1 MRRKVTI
8 RQIADKYKVSVSTVS
23 IVLNN
28 KPGVSNTTRNEILSL
43 AQKMGYTIK
52 PPASKPGIRHKKLNT
67 MAMLVK
73 TDPGL
78 LPPANPFYSR
88 IIHGVDD
95 ACKSLDL
102 NLMFSMLPVDDN
114 NRADKV
120 PHFIN
125 NNMADGLLMVG
136 AFLDETISSILNKWN
151 VPIVLVDGYS
161 DTESYDA
168 VISDNFRASYQAM
181 DYLIKL
187 GHKHIGLVGGDADCY
202 PSLRERRNG
211 YFRAMKEHD
220 LENIYVADF
229 NINQQSAHEKVTNLI
244 KENPRITALFAIND
258 NIAVDAIHAIQ
269 NLGLKVPQD
278 ISVIGY
284 DDIYLATR
292 VSPALTTM
300 HVDTVAMGQGAVHL
314 VSMRMHQPEAAR
326 VTLVVHPTLVERQSV
341 SAPRKSQFDNNI

>member
-1 MRRKVTI
+1 MRPKVTI
-8 RQIADKYKVSVSTVS
+8 RQIADKCKVSVSTVS

-28 KPGVSNTTRNEILSL
+28 KPGVSDAKRNEVLSL
-43 AQKMGYTIK
+43 AQKMGYTVK
-52 PPASKPGIRHKKLNT
+52 PPASKAGIRHKKLNT

-73 TDPGL
+73 SDPGL

-88 IIHGVDD
+88 IIQGVDD
-95 ACKSLDL
+95 ACKNLGL
-102 NLMFSMLPVDDN
+102 NLLFSMLPIDDN
-114 NRADKV
+114 NRAQKV

-125 NNMADGLLMVG
+125 SNMADGFLMVG
-136 AFLDETISSILNKWN
+136 AFLDETVSSILTKWN

-168 VISDNFRASYQAM
+168 VISDNFRAAHQAVE
-181 DYLIKL
+181 YLIKL
-187 GHKHIGLVGGDADCY
+187 GHKHIGLVGGETDCY

-211 YFRAMKEHD
+211 YFRAMKEND
-220 LENIYVADF
+220 LQDVYSADF
-229 NINQQSAHEKVTNLI
+229 NINQQSAHEKVAKLI
-244 KENPRITALFAIND
+244 NENPKITALFAIND
-258 NIAVDAIHAIQ
+258 NIGVDAIHTIQ

-284 DDIYLATR
+284 DDTHLATS

-300 HVDTVAMGQGAVHL
+300 HVDTIAMGQGAVHL

-341 SAPRKSQFDNNI
+341 SAPRK